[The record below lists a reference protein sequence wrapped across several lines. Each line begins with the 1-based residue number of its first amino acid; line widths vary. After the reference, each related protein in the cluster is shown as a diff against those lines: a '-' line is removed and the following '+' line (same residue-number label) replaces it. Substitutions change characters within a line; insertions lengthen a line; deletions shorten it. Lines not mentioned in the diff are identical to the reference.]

1 MQGYKLGEGDTE
13 GKEKEWAC
21 VLESLQGWLC
31 RALVQPQRL
40 RDGEP
45 ALRRR
50 HLRGLGGAGPDAGD
64 GDAQS
69 SASQDAGLALRHRLL
84 PAVHLY
90 ADAKSCFLALRGG
103 SADTF
108 AALGWKKKRDRPNGT
123 WWRWGRPGASHPKLC
138 KW

>member
-21 VLESLQGWLC
+21 VLGSLQGWLC

-84 PAVHLY
+84 PAGHLY

-108 AALGWKKKRDRPNGT
+108 VALGWKKKQE
-123 WWRWGRPGASHPKLC
+123 K
-138 KW
+138 

>member
-1 MQGYKLGEGDTE
+1 MGLRA
-13 GKEKEWAC
+13 GKPSAARP
-21 VLESLQGWLC
+21 G
-31 RALVQPQRL
+31 RASVQPQRL

-45 ALRRR
+45 GLGRPE
-50 HLRGLGGAGPDAGD
+50 LRGLGGAGPDAAD

-69 SASQDAGLALRHRLL
+69 PAPQDAGLALRHRLL
-84 PAVHLY
+84 PAVHLH

-108 AALGWKKKRDRPNGT
+108 AALGWKKKRERLDGT
-123 WWRWGRPGASHPKLC
+123 WWRRGRPGVSPLKLC